1 MNFQKDVIERSFTK
15 PVVVDFWA
23 EWCGPCK
30 MLGPV
35 IEQLAREQTD
45 KWELVKVDTEAE
57 QQLAMQYGIRS
68 IPNVK
73 LFSHGEVI
81 AEFAGALPRTAI
93 LDWLNEHLP
102 DDRKQA
108 LEDLVLAIEE
118 GNQKLEALE
127 TFQKENPEFPEAR
140 LALARLK
147 VFSEPESAAE
157 LVSDIRLG
165 DKHAEW
171 ADDIRILAVF
181 AGHQPD
187 HSPAGLA
194 INKAQRA
201 FQQGDLEGG
210 ILRVIEA
217 TQADKNYSDE
227 LPRKVA
233 IAMFRLLGPDHSLT
247 KEYRWRFDMALY

>member
-1 MNFQKDVIERSFTK
+1 MDFQKDVIERSFSK
-15 PVVVDFWA
+15 PVLVDFWA

-35 IEQLAREQTD
+35 IEQLAEEQSD

-73 LFSHGEVI
+73 LFSKGEVV
-81 AEFAGALPRTAI
+81 AEFSGALPRTAI
-93 LDWLNEHLP
+93 QSWLEENLP
-102 DDRKQA
+102 DDRKEA
-108 LEDLVLAIEE
+108 LADLVRAIEQGQE
-118 GNQKLEALE
+118 KPEALE
-127 TFQKENPEFPEAR
+127 TFQKKNPELIDAR

-147 VFSEPESAAE
+147 VFSEPEFAAE
-157 LVSDIRLG
+157 LVSDILLG
-165 DKHAEW
+165 DKHAEL
-171 ADDIRILAVF
+171 AEDIRMLSVF
-181 AGHQPD
+181 AGHSPD

-201 FQQGDLEGG
+201 FQQGDMEGG
-210 ILRVIEA
+210 ILRIIEA
-217 TQADKNYSDE
+217 TQADKSYSKE

-233 IAMFRLLGPDHSLT
+233 IAIFRLLGPDHPLT